1 MKGNS
6 KIKITISAITEGDQ
20 YAYWFLRFI
29 LSKCSYKIKKIGMLR
44 YKNNFLC
51 ANISLHSSRIFK
63 LAFWYRK
70 FVSETVQ
77 EWIDIKIR
85 FICLTNPNSSMANEA
100 IENQILLSEEVVVVL
115 SQWFLPHF
123 VIKKNLQWHEKET
136 SMIVAN

>member
-6 KIKITISAITEGDQ
+6 KIKITISTITEGDQ

-100 IENQILLSEEVVVVL
+100 IENQILLSEEEVVV
-115 SQWFLPHF
+115 